1 MHASILK
8 WDLFLNVMVFLTL
21 MAISLVMT
29 GPESGTAGGVI
40 LTSVGPLSVLVVT
53 IAKVSRGTTTEL
65 RYQLVSSAEEESPP
79 LTSLPTRLRNI
90 ANCYSL
96 FW

>member
-53 IAKVSRGTTTEL
+53 T
-65 RYQLVSSAEEESPP
+65 AEVFP
-79 LTSLPTRLRNI
+79 RNY
-90 ANCYSL
+90 N
-96 FW
+96 

>member
-1 MHASILK
+1 
-8 WDLFLNVMVFLTL
+8 MVFLTL

-53 IAKVSRGTTTEL
+53 IA
-65 RYQLVSSAEEESPP
+65 
-79 LTSLPTRLRNI
+79 SLPRNH
-90 ANCYSL
+90 N
-96 FW
+96 